1 MAPCKALLL
10 ALSLLALWTPPALG
24 GANDAEDCCLS
35 LTQRPIPVSLVRGF
49 RYLLPK
55 DGCRVPAVVFTTVRG
70 YQLCAP
76 LDKNWVKR
84 IIRRLQRISAKNKR
98 DSS

>member
-1 MAPCKALLL
+1 MAPRTALLL

-35 LTQRPIPVSLVRGF
+35 LTQRPIPGNLVRGF

-55 DGCRVPAVVFTTVRG
+55 DGCRVSAVVLTTLRG
-70 YQLCAP
+70 HQLCAP

-84 IIRRLQRISAKNKR
+84 IIRRLQRLSAKNKHL
-98 DSS
+98 SS